1 MSVVDV
7 QKNLDTAQLTLV
19 AELSVPV
26 ATAWKLYEDQKLV
39 EKWWGPPGYPAT
51 FTNHDL
57 TPGATVGYYMT
68 GPDGEKYHGLW
79 QVQAV
84 TPEREIHFT
93 DRFADAHG
101 QVDAALPASDV
112 VVTFESLDGD
122 RSRITT
128 VTTMSS
134 PEDLEEVLK
143 MGAEEGTVQAMNQMD
158 ALLGSAT

>member
-7 QKNLDTAQLTLV
+7 QKNLDVAQLTLV
-19 AELSVPV
+19 AELDAPV
-26 ATAWKLYEDQKLV
+26 TTAWNLYANQQFV
-39 EKWWGPPGYPAT
+39 EKWWGPPRYPAT

-57 TPGATVGYYMT
+57 TPGATVNYFMT

-79 QVQAV
+79 QVQEV

-101 QVDAALPASDV
+101 QVDDALPASDV
-112 VVTFESLDGD
+112 VVTFEALDGN

-128 VTTMSS
+128 VTTMTSR
-134 PEDLEEVLK
+134 EDLEEVLK

-158 ALLGSAT
+158 ALIEQSV